1 MDITP
6 TTTGTAAA
14 ASSKSTAT
22 ADTTAGAV
30 TGDFQTFL
38 TLLTTQMK
46 NQDPLKP
53 MDSTEFVSQLASFSA
68 VEQQIRSNDR
78 LDDILGVLSG
88 GTPAGLAEWIG
99 KEVQAAAKA
108 DYTGDPVEVGVTPV
122 AEADRAQLVVKN
134 DFDQVVAHRTVEP
147 GATSVTWDGL
157 DDLGNALAEG
167 RYGFSLESYKGDS
180 LLDSQAGKV
189 FTKVR
194 EVRMVD
200 GAPTLVVED
209 GSQVALDAIGALR

>member
-1 MDITP
+1 M
-6 TTTGTAAA
+6 
-14 ASSKSTAT
+14 
-22 ADTTAGAV
+22 
-30 TGDFQTFL
+30 
-38 TLLTTQMK
+38 
-46 NQDPLKP
+46 
-53 MDSTEFVSQLASFSA
+53 
-68 VEQQIRSNDR
+68 
-78 LDDILGVLSG
+78 
-88 GTPAGLAEWIG
+88 
-99 KEVQAAAKA
+99 
-108 DYTGDPVEVGVTPV
+108 
-122 AEADRAQLVVKN
+122 
-134 DFDQVVAHRTVEP
+134 
-147 GATSVTWDGL
+147 TWDGL